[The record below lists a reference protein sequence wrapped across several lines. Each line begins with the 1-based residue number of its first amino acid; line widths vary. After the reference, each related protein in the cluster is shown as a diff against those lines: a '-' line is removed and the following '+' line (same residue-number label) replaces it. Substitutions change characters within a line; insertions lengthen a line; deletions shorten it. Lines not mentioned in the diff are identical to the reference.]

1 VRCVLRLLCS
11 AALCLSSACATRP
24 VRQPVVV
31 PPTEPDTALGPGDS
45 FEVSVYGQADLSG
58 KYLVAEDGSINFP
71 LVGRIEIAGK
81 APAAIATDIRT
92 ALLDKQIL
100 RNPNVSVF
108 LLEHTSKQVSVMG
121 SVAKPGRFALASG
134 MTVIEA
140 ITAAGGLTQLA
151 SGNSTIV
158 TRHHDGKLQ
167 RFKVAVDRISEGQE
181 QDFKLQDGD
190 IVFVPERI
198 F

>member
-1 VRCVLRLLCS
+1 L
-11 AALCLSSACATRP
+11 AALCSSSACATRP

-31 PPTEPDTALGPGDS
+31 PPAEPDTALGPGDS

-58 KYLVAEDGSINFP
+58 KYRVAEDGSINFP

-81 APAAIATDIRT
+81 APAAIATDIRA

-134 MTVIEA
+134 MTLIEA

-181 QDFKLQDGD
+181 EDFKLQDGD